1 MSIDTRKKRMASLQF
16 GNIAQGHPGIDPSGE
31 VTKSDRAIIWH
42 SYPPAGDGV
51 LLLLGTTMGST
62 VDELDTTPGVYWD
75 ENGNMRVSGRLSE
88 GP

>member
-1 MSIDTRKKRMASLQF
+1 MPVDTRKKRMGALQF

-31 VTKSDRAIIWH
+31 VTKTSRYVVWH

-51 LLLLGTTMGST
+51 LLLLGTTMGT
-62 VDELDTTPGVYWD
+62 AIVPTDDTPGVYWD
-75 ENGNMRVSGRLSE
+75 ESGNMRVTGTLSE